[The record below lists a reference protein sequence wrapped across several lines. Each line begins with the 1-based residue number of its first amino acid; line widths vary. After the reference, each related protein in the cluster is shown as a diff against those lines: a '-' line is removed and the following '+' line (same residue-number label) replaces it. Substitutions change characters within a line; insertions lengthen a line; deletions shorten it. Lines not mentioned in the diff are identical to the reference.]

1 MRRQTVIL
9 LGGLAAAAA
18 LFAYSRSRSGQS
30 ATAGAAD
37 LAASLGN
44 SISEE
49 LATVGSSLG
58 LIDWKSVGSGPQW
71 VPVLNQAE
79 QQYGLPAD
87 LLARV
92 AYQESSFRE
101 SVIRGTTASPAGALG
116 MMQMMPQY
124 FSSVRAPVPFSDD
137 AVRAQISQAA
147 QQLSSL
153 YRQFGDW
160 ELALAAYNAGA
171 GNVQKYGGIPP
182 FAETQNYVAQ
192 ISADVPSLAGDEN
205 A

>member
-1 MRRQTVIL
+1 MRSSTLIA
-9 LGGLAAAAA
+9 LGALAAAAG
-18 LFAYSRSRSGQS
+18 LWAYSRTQSGQAAS
-30 ATAGAAD
+30 SDIAD
-37 LAASLGN
+37 LTASLGN
-44 SISEE
+44 SISED
-49 LATVGSSLG
+49 LTVAGSTLG
-58 LIDWKSVGSGPQW
+58 LVDWKSAGSGPQW

-101 SVIRGTTASPAGALG
+101 SVIRGTTPSPAGALG
-116 MMQMMPQY
+116 MMQMLPRY
-124 FSSVRAPVPFSDD
+124 FSSVRAPVPFSDG
-137 AVRAQISQAA
+137 AVRAQIGQAA

-153 YRQFGDW
+153 YSQFGDW
-160 ELALAAYNAGA
+160 SLALAAYNAGA
-171 GNVQKYGGIPP
+171 GNVEKYGGIPP

-192 ISADVPSLAGDEN
+192 ISADVPALAGEN